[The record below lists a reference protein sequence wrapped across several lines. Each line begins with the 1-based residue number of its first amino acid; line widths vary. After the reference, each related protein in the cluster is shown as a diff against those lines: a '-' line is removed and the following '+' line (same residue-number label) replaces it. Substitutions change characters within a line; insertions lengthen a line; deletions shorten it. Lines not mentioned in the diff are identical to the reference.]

1 MPPGRSDPRP
11 ELSNTESVLKPPAGG
26 GLAWSGQIPHLKWT
40 QFYTRVLT
48 KLVDRPGLELH
59 LDLRVP
65 PEGEV
70 TEATHDEVSTAL
82 RELGLDDE
90 VTGG

>member
-1 MPPGRSDPRP
+1 LTAPSGDPQPPTGADG
-11 ELSNTESVLKPPAGG
+11 LS
-26 GLAWSGQIPHLKWT
+26 WSGQIPHLKWT

-48 KLVDRPGLELH
+48 KLVGRPGLELH
-59 LDLRVP
+59 VDLRVP
-65 PEGEV
+65 PGGEV
-70 TEATHDEVSTAL
+70 TEATRAEVATAL